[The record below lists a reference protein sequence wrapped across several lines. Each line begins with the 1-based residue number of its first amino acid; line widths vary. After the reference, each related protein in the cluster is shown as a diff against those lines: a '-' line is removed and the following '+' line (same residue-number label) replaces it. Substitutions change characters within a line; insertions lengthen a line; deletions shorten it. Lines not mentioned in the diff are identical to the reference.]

1 LTELDSSAYMKGLQ
15 SLLDETKKKRDE
27 RHLLFEHKEL
37 MPKDM
42 TMETLL
48 HEIWYF
54 DGKLDGLNLA
64 LVLLIEKVG
73 EDLDTEPSCPKCG
86 LPVDLCVCETRERNP
101 LGR

>member
-1 LTELDSSAYMKGLQ
+1 MDSGDYVKGLQ
-15 SLLDETKKKRDE
+15 SLLDEAKKKRDE
-27 RHLLFEHKEL
+27 RHLMIEHREL

-73 EDLDTEPSCPKCG
+73 EELDITEPSPCPKCG
-86 LPVDLCVCETRERNP
+86 LPIDLCVCETRERNL